1 MTDESSIYPYA
12 SMRGTFDLSAYLVL
26 GPEDCRGRAITS
38 VVEDALHG
46 GATFIQLRAKH
57 ADAKELTAMARDI
70 AGVIEAYDLAESV
83 AFVIDDRADVV
94 WQARRLGIKVDG
106 VHIGQ
111 DDLQPRL
118 ARELLDDDAIIG
130 LSAETEKLARLI
142 NELPEGCIDY
152 IGAGPLHYSTTKPE
166 AAVVED
172 DGSRHTLDAAQI
184 NAICDASALPV
195 VVGGGVKPADIPML
209 ANTEA
214 AGWFV
219 VSAIAGAD
227 DPEAATK
234 DLVQAWRSIRGNAKH
249 GYAPRRQ
256 RDIAIE
262 HCVQKGSV
270 TR

>member
-1 MTDESSIYPYA
+1 MTNESSIYPYA
-12 SMRGTFDLSAYLVL
+12 SMRDTFDLSAYLVL
-26 GPEDCRGRAITS
+26 GPEDCRDRTITS
-38 VVEDALHG
+38 VVDDALHG
-46 GATFIQLRAKH
+46 GATLIQLRAKQ

-70 AGVIEAYDLAESV
+70 ARVIDANGLSDSV
-83 AFVIDDRADVV
+83 AFVIDDRVDVV
-94 WQARRLGIKVDG
+94 WQARALGIKVDG

-118 ARELLDDDAIIG
+118 ARQLLGDDAIIG

-184 NAICDASALPV
+184 DAICDASALPV

-209 ANTEA
+209 ARTKA

-219 VSAIAGAD
+219 VSAIAGTD
-227 DPEAATK
+227 DPKEATK
-234 DLVQAWRSIRGNAKH
+234 SMVEAWRGIRGNAKH
-249 GYAPRRQ
+249 GYAPRHR

-262 HCVQKGSV
+262 NCVQKGSV